1 MFGQP
6 PIVKKSS
13 IPTHPIYKRFDWF
26 TTRITRLTKVSHRI
40 ILELTRLEPNKPL
53 QKKKKRITTQPH
65 KNKRSHWVDL
75 FNKKIDITLYLFPVY
90 NTCTIH

>member
-13 IPTHPIYKRFDWF
+13 IPTQPRYKRFDWF
-26 TTRITRLTKVSHRI
+26 TTRITRLTKVAYRI
-40 ILELTRLEPNKPL
+40 MLELTRLEPNKPL

-65 KNKRSHWVDL
+65 KNKRVTGL
-75 FNKKIDITLYLFPVY
+75 TYLTKKST
-90 NTCTIH
+90 